1 MEEID
6 AKMSEEDKQKLEKKI
21 NKNIKK
27 NYHNIKKNMYSVKD
41 EYKKLSFGD
50 IEIEKGKFQYY
61 KHPTDINNINIDEIM
76 IFNKVSFGKKV
87 L

>member
-1 MEEID
+1 
-6 AKMSEEDKQKLEKKI
+6 
-21 NKNIKK
+21 
-27 NYHNIKKNMYSVKD
+27 MYSVKD